1 MHRTLVL
8 LVGCGLA
15 LASGPGS
22 ALMCYQIVDRTE
34 TLIYQDTFPPVDL
47 SDAGAPQ
54 RDQMRVRGEQM
65 IVAESEKCPRLEFF
79 TGNAGSPA
87 LSIDAVVAG
96 MNARSLQPSGAAG
109 PTGAA
114 GVVSP
119 SGKAMGPAPAARAA
133 PSQPA
138 PRPPTKY

>member
-1 MHRTLVL
+1 L
-8 LVGCGLA
+8 LAGCGLA
-15 LASGPGS
+15 LASGPGW

-47 SDAGAPQ
+47 SDAGALQ

-109 PTGAA
+109 AA

-133 PSQPA
+133 PARPA
-138 PRPPTKY
+138 PQPPTKY